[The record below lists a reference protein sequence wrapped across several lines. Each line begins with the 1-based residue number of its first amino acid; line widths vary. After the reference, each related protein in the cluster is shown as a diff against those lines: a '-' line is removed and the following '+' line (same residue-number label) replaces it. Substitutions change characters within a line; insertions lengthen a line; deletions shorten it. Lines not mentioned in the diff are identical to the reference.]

1 MPRTRHLVLLS
12 FGLLVAMLCVELP
25 GFSKAAPAPSTGLV
39 GTVKSS
45 DGKPM
50 EGVTVSARAQDKNTT
65 TSVYTDQKGE
75 YYFPPLDAGQYR
87 IWAQAVGFELTRTEQ
102 AITPG
107 KKIEQDF
114 TLKPVADF
122 SRQLSDA
129 EWIESL
135 PDSTPADR
143 RMKDV
148 IHHNCVVC
156 HGPGFALE
164 KRFDA
169 AGWETI
175 FNYMVKIAAD
185 TDTATG
191 KPPKRPGGAMYA
203 SLEQD
208 PEGIPL
214 GPEGRLMEFYKP
226 DIIEYLARV
235 RGPKPYPLKLKPF
248 PRPTGEATQVVITEY
263 DVEHNR
269 GYTLSKLDPQTGHT
283 THYSLDKSGDTHT
296 QDIYFINNEYRSG
309 SDWSLGI
316 RSDEQEADGNH
327 DIALGTD
334 GNLYYAQSGTTADP
348 RGNIWTGGEFIKLDI
363 ETGKLTRYPRP
374 STIGGFHNGKEVD
387 SKGNVWATQPTGVV
401 RMDPATGAYTEFK
414 SVTPLGRPYDMAIDS
429 EDKVWFAQIALDKI
443 GIVDQ
448 RTGEVS
454 EVTLPPLDEE
464 IGAKDREIGEASGG
478 WTMNTPLYQ
487 KGPRR
492 MGADLHGDTVWVG
505 EFWAGRLAKID
516 IHTKKITEY
525 KIPEARYADPYKIR
539 VDKNHMVWFTFAN
552 ADRFAKFN
560 PVTEKFTMYSLPT
573 RASDSRHFTLDNSTD
588 TPTLWISYTAAAKIA
603 RVQFRTDTAH

>member
-1 MPRTRHLVLLS
+1 MPRFHSLVPIL
-12 FGLLVAMLCVELP
+12 GLLAALLWVELP
-25 GFSKAAPAPSTGLV
+25 GFSKTASLPSTGLV

-50 EGVTVSARAQDKNTT
+50 EGVAVSARAQDKNIT
-65 TSVYTDQKGE
+65 TSVYSDQKGQ
-75 YYFPPLDAGQYR
+75 YFFPPLDAGQYR
-87 IWAQAVGFELTRTEQ
+87 IWAQAVGFELTRAEQ
-102 AITPG
+102 MISSG
-107 KKIEQDF
+107 KRIQQDF

-129 EWIESL
+129 EWLESL
-135 PDSTPADR
+135 PDGTPADR
-143 RMKDV
+143 RMKNV

-175 FNYMVKIAAD
+175 FNYMVKIGAD
-185 TDTATG
+185 TDAAAG
-191 KPPKRPGGAMYA
+191 KPPQKPGGGAYP
-203 SLEQD
+203 SLQLDED
-208 PEGIPL
+208 GLPL
-214 GPEGRLMEFYKP
+214 GAEGRLMAFYKA
-226 DIIEYLARV
+226 DIIEYLSRV

-248 PRPTGEATQVVITEY
+248 PRPTGEATQIVVTEY

-269 GYTLSKLDPQTGHT
+269 GYTLSKLDPQTGRT
-283 THYSLDKSGDTHT
+283 THYSLDKNGQTHSEGV
-296 QDIYFINNEYRSG
+296 FFVNNEYRSG

-348 RGNIWTGGEFIKLDI
+348 RGYIWTGSEFIKFDI
-363 ETGKLTRYPRP
+363 ETGKLQRYPRP
-374 STIGGFHNGKEVD
+374 SSMGGFHNGKEVD
-387 SKGNVWATQPTGVV
+387 SKGNAWATQPTGAV
-401 RMDPATGAYTEFK
+401 RINPETGVYTEFK
-414 SVTPLGRPYDMAIDS
+414 AVTPLGRPYDMAIDS
-429 EDKVWFAQIALDKI
+429 EDKVWFAQIAVDKL
-443 GIVDQ
+443 GIVDTQ
-448 RTGEVS
+448 TGEVS
-454 EVTLPPLDEE
+454 EVALPPLDEE
-464 IGAKDREIGEASGG
+464 ISAQDREIGQSSGA
-478 WTMNTPLYQ
+478 WTMNAPLYQ

-492 MGADLHGDTVWVG
+492 MGADPNGNTVWVG

-525 KIPEARYADPYKIR
+525 KVPEGRYADPYKIR

-552 ADRFAKFN
+552 ADRFARFN

-573 RASDSRHFTLDNSTD
+573 RASDSRHFTMDNSTD
-588 TPTLWISYTAAAKIA
+588 VPTLWISYTAAAKIA
-603 RVQFRTDTAH
+603 RVQFRTNTAH